1 MKKIVLIVFCAFLSL
16 GASAQLVK
24 TITWSYYGKKI
35 NQTEAILYIKAKLDK
50 GWHVYAQNIKSEPMR
65 LKFNYTSS
73 KDFALIG
80 KTTQPK
86 PILKYD
92 KVVQMQLAYFENE
105 VVFTQK
111 IKLNKLLTTVRAK
124 VEFMVCNETS
134 CLPADELLLN
144 IPVKP

>member
-24 TITWSYYGKKI
+24 PITWSYYGKKI

-65 LKFNYTSS
+65 LKFNYTPS

-111 IKLNKLLTTVRAK
+111 IKLNKPSTTVRAK

-134 CLPADELLLN
+134 CLPADEVLMN

>member
-1 MKKIVLIVFCAFLSL
+1 MKKIVLVVFCAFLGL

-24 TITWSYYGKKI
+24 PITWSHYGKKI

-50 GWHVYAQNIKSEPMR
+50 GWHVYAQNIKTEPMR
-65 LKFNYTSS
+65 LKFNYTLS

-80 KTTQPK
+80 KTNQPK

-111 IKLNKLLTTVRAK
+111 IKLNKPLTAVRAK

-134 CLPADELLLN
+134 CLPADEVLMN